1 MTIQVAYSQNP
12 DPYTAADEIRSSFSG
27 VEPVMVTFFA
37 SSQYEPEGISAAMKK
52 AFPGA
57 TVNGCSTAGE
67 IVSGQMLKHSVV
79 AMAMDAGTI
88 RSVQADTIS
97 LDKLQNADETIKR
110 LSGVW
115 GETPISLDPTRFVG
129 MILFDGLSG
138 SEESFMDRLGDLT
151 NISVIGGSAGD
162 DLAFSKTYVYLD
174 GKAYT
179 SSAVLAIIEP
189 ATGFDIIKTQ
199 SFCSLGKKLT
209 PTKVD
214 AATRKVLEFDGKPA
228 AEAYA
233 QALGVSVAE
242 ASNLFMKHPVGL
254 MAGDEPFVRS
264 PQQLDGN
271 SVCFYCQVHEGV
283 ELDILS
289 STEIIE
295 DTKKAVLEK
304 NSQKSIA
311 GLINFNCILRT
322 LQLENEGKTEEYGR
336 VFSDIP
342 TIGFSTYGEEYIGHI
357 NQTATMLV
365 FFKE

>member
-12 DPYTAADEIRSSFSG
+12 DPYTAADEIRASFSG

-37 SSQYEPEGISAAMKK
+37 SSRYEPEGISAAMKK

-57 TVNGCSTAGE
+57 TVTGCSTAGE
-67 IVSGQMLKHSVV
+67 IVSGQMLKESVV

-97 LDKLQNADETIKR
+97 LDDLQNADETIKR
-110 LSGVW
+110 LAGVW
-115 GETPISLDPTRFVG
+115 NETPISLDPSRFVG

-138 SEESFMDRLGDLT
+138 SEEAFMDRIGDLT

-162 DLAFSKTYVYLD
+162 DLAFAKTYVYLD
-174 GKAYT
+174 GKAFT
-179 SSAVLAIIEP
+179 NSAVLTVIEP
-189 ATGFDIIKTQ
+189 NTGFDIIKTQ
-199 SFCSLGKKLT
+199 SFCSYDKKLT

-214 AATRKVLEFDGKPA
+214 TASRKVLEFNGKPA

-233 QALGVSVAE
+233 QALGVSVSE
-242 ASNLFMKHPVGL
+242 AANLFMKHPVGL

-264 PQQLDGN
+264 PQQFDGD
-271 SVCFYCQVHEGV
+271 SVCFYCQVREGV
-283 ELDILS
+283 DLDILS
-289 STEIIE
+289 STDIIE
-295 DTKKAVLEK
+295 DTKKAVQEMDTK
-304 NSQKSIA
+304 KPISGI
-311 GLINFNCILRT
+311 INFNCILRT
-322 LQLENEGKTEEYGR
+322 LQLENEGKTNEYGR
-336 VFSDIP
+336 LFSTIP

-365 FFKE
+365 FLKE